1 MPTLANYNQFE
12 GTHWE
17 TGSVRNFFAHRGVSA
32 PHTGRPYS
40 EAFFLGVSGGITV
53 GYFTFAYEGYDPQC
67 NILTRNTFDPLDTL
81 LSRLGVV
88 QNLEHTRNA
97 ERAVAILTD
106 TLEDGLPA
114 MVWADMW
121 HLPYNAL
128 PYDEG
133 MWGAF
138 PIVVY
143 GYEPEKNIVR
153 IADRAQVPLTVTPD
167 ELAAARGRIKKNK
180 FRLLTLEAPDP
191 DKLAAAVHLGIY
203 DTIRLFTEKPP
214 KGARHNF
221 GLAALEYW
229 AQMLQRPKQR
239 QSWEKLFPA
248 GRPMYAGL
256 TSAYSFAFLFGKG
269 DGQDAERSLYAG
281 FLDEAAVL
289 LERPALGEAAGLF
302 RASAEAWR
310 RLPAALLPGDVA
322 PFREARELM
331 WRKHVL
337 FLEQGGA
344 ALDEIQAINGRL
356 KAIGESMSS
365 DFPLSQPEV
374 TAYRERLAQQ
384 ILDIHDAERA
394 AVQALQAAIG

>member
-1 MPTLANYNQFE
+1 MPTLNDYNQFE
-12 GTHWE
+12 GVHWE
-17 TGSVRNFFAHRGVSA
+17 TGTVRKFFAYRGFNA
-32 PHTGRPYS
+32 LHTGRPYS
-40 EAFFLGVSGGITV
+40 EAFLLGVSGGITV

-88 QNLEHTRNA
+88 QNREHTRNA
-97 ERAVAILTD
+97 ERAVAILID

-114 MVWADMW
+114 IVWADMW
-121 HLPYNAL
+121 SLPYNAF
-128 PYDEG
+128 PPDEG

-143 GYEPEKNIVR
+143 GYEPENNVVR
-153 IADRAQVPLTVTPD
+153 IADRARVPLTVTPG
-167 ELAAARGRIKKNK
+167 ELAVARGRIKKEK
-180 FRLLTLEAPDP
+180 FRLLTLEAPDS

-214 KGARHNF
+214 KGAKHNF
-221 GLAALEYW
+221 GLNALQYW

-248 GRPMYAGL
+248 GRPMFAGL
-256 TSAYSFAFLFGKG
+256 SSAYNFAFLFGKG
-269 DGQDAERSLYAG
+269 AGQDAERGLYAD
-281 FLDEAAVL
+281 FLDEAALL
-289 LERPALGEAAGLF
+289 LERPALREAAGLF

-310 RLPAALLPGDVA
+310 QLPAALLPDDVA
-322 PFREARELM
+322 PFGEARELM
-331 WRKHVL
+331 WRKHTA
-337 FLEQGGA
+337 FLEQGNA
-344 ALDEIQAINGRL
+344 ALEEIQTINGRL
-356 KAIGESMSS
+356 EAIADAMDS

-374 TAYRERLAQQ
+374 VAHREHLAQQ

-394 AVQALQAAIG
+394 AVQALQVAIA